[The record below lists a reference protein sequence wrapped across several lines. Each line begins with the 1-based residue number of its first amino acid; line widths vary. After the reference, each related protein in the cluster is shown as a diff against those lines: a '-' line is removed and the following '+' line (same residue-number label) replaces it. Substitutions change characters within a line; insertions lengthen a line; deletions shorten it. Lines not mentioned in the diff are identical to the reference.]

1 MNLEL
6 KRSLTSTRINNLIH
20 GKGLKQKDVA
30 LAIGVSQQLLS
41 AKLHDKSVFSVKDL
55 TALADFFHVS
65 VDYLTGRSDSDG
77 GAA

>member
-6 KRSLTSTRINNLIH
+6 KRSLTSMRINNLIH

-30 LAIGVSQQLLS
+30 LAVGMSQQLLS

-55 TALADFFHVS
+55 TALADVLDVS
-65 VDYLTGRSDSDG
+65 VDYLTGRTDHEVVE
-77 GAA
+77 